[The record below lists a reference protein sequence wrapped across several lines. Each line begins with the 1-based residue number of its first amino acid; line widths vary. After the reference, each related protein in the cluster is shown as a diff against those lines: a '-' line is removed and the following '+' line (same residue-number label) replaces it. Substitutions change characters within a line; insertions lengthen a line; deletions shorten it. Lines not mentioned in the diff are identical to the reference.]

1 MKAVLGDVTI
11 IFFNEDLDLERVKKT
26 FLDSEI
32 FFNDIDGKYW
42 SFDFKVDGVWFES
55 KIVNMNKIT
64 LNQIAEKDYLESVKI
79 RYLHPG
85 CIGAKI
91 PKKYLQDKEK
101 AREYCYNYL
110 ASLSKEELVKGFIMV
125 NEPNIF
131 DGIFGDE
138 SPWVEA
144 VELPEKNYEL
154 VVETELWHKYLEPD
168 ALYEKKLKK
177 YILTLDSSFIRDAQI
192 LISDP
197 EEDPDIWHDDEGWEC
212 TTDVTKILFV
222 TEAENEEDAYE
233 KYKKLK
239 LEEIEFNKKAGININ
254 IYIYKKENINFID
267 F

>member
-11 IFFNEDLDLERVKKT
+11 IFFNEDLDLERVKKI
-26 FLDSEI
+26 FLESEI
-32 FFNDIDGKYW
+32 FFNNTNGKYW
-42 SFDFKVDGVWFES
+42 SFDFEVDGVWFES
-55 KIVNMNKIT
+55 EIVNSNKIT
-64 LNQIAEKDYLESVKI
+64 LNQIVEKDYLEIVKI

-85 CIGAKI
+85 YIEAEI
-91 PKKYLQDKEK
+91 PKKYLQDKAK
-101 AREYCYNYL
+101 VRNYCYNYL
-110 ASLSKEELVKGFIMV
+110 NFVSSEELVKGLIMV
-125 NEPNIF
+125 NEANIF
-131 DGIFGDE
+131 DSIFDE
-138 SPWVEA
+138 TPLVEA
-144 VELPEKNYEL
+144 VELPEKDYEL

-197 EEDPDIWHDDEGWEC
+197 EEDPDIWHNDEGWEC

-222 TEAENEEDAYE
+222 TEAENEEEAYE

-239 LEEIEFNKKAGININ
+239 LKEIEFNKKAGININ
-254 IYIYKKENINFID
+254 IYIYKKENINFIG